1 MSLISAGARHGD
13 GTINASAII
22 RGRGRNG
29 AFATEPGRPAMSDRI
44 VDTEREISECGHCR
58 LHGTSGKYSAI
69 GEAAKFE
76 DGMVCWKLDPAYAE
90 WFWPLMTRVVEL
102 VLLVPKNLLEPLS
115 SADSLSPPQPPS
127 EKAKRLI
134 LKIPER
140 PADCVRVYTLRVPG
154 KAALVHKA
162 FPTRLA
168 NLLIVR
174 RYRRRFLD
182 TQ

>member
-1 MSLISAGARHGD
+1 MA
-13 GTINASAII
+13 
-22 RGRGRNG
+22 
-29 AFATEPGRPAMSDRI
+29 
-44 VDTEREISECGHCR
+44 TEREISEFSHCR

-174 RYRRRFLD
+174 RYRRRFQDAQSDATLGD
-182 TQ
+182 DAT